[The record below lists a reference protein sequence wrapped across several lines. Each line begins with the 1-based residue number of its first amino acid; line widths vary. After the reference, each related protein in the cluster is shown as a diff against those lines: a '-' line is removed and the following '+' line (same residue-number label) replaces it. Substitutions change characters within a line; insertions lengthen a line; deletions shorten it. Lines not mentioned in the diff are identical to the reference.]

1 MLGDEFVEGTILIKR
16 SDHVIAI
23 APGPGTLGIGLHTA
37 IGISIAGHIEPVT
50 PPALPIG
57 RRFEKPIHQPFV
69 TGIGGI
75 FEEGGYFFRRRRKPG
90 QVKGHPADPLL
101 GSRRLGQPET
111 FLLQASQ
118 QIGVDGCSN
127 SFGRSDLRWLGM
139 PHRLERPEPAL
150 FFGDDPTRH
159 LQRFG
164 THGRSSLRNPPLDEH
179 DLLRQQW
186 LTTLGHLAG
195 FQYRQKMAL
204 SGLAWHENH
213 SGFGTIEQQSPLP
226 QIHPT
231 LGFVLLAMAL
241 KTMGFENRS
250 DIALKNRPLRRF
262 WMARCGGRSRHGPKT
277 DSNQQ
282 A

>member
-23 APGPGTLGIGLHTA
+23 APGPGALGIGLNTA
-37 IGISIAGHIEPVT
+37 IGVGIAGHIEPVT

-57 RRFEKPIHQPFV
+57 RRFEKPIHQAFITRV
-69 TGIGGI
+69 GGI
-75 FEEGGYFFRRRRKPG
+75 LEEHFDLFWSRRKPC
-90 QVKGHPADPLL
+90 QIKGDSADQLL
-101 GSRRLGQPET
+101 GSRGLGESEP
-111 FLLQASQ
+111 FFFQASE
-118 QIGVDGCSN
+118 QIGINGCPGR
-127 SFGRSDLRWLGM
+127 FWRSDLRWLGIT
-139 PHRLERPEPAL
+139 HRLERPEPTL

-179 DLLRQQW
+179 HLLRQQW

-226 QIHPT
+226 QIHPA

-241 KTMGFENRS
+241 KTMGLENRS
-250 DIALKNRPLRRF
+250 DIALKNWPLRRF
-262 WMARCGGRSRHGPKT
+262 WVARRGGRSRHGPKT

>member
-1 MLGDEFVEGTILIKR
+1 MLGDEFVKRTILIKR
-16 SDHVIAI
+16 PDHVIAI
-23 APGPGTLGIGLHTA
+23 APGPGALGIGLNTA
-37 IGISIAGHIEPVT
+37 IGVGISGHIEPVT

-57 RRFEKPIHQPFV
+57 RRIEEPIHPPFV
-69 TGIGGI
+69 TGIGGV
-75 FEEGGYFFRRRRKPG
+75 FEEGGYFFRRRWKSR
-90 QVKGHPADPLL
+90 QVEGDPADPLL
-101 GSRRLGQPET
+101 RPRRLGQLEP
-111 FLLQASQ
+111 FFFQASE
-118 QIGVDGCSN
+118 QIGINGCPGRFWRSN
-127 SFGRSDLRWLGM
+127 LRRLGIT
-139 PHRLERPEPAL
+139 HRLERPEPAL

-179 DLLRQQW
+179 HLLRQQW

-241 KTMGFENRS
+241 KTMGLENRS
-250 DIALKNRPLRRF
+250 DIALKNWPLRRF
-262 WMARCGGRSRHGPKT
+262 WMARCGGRSRHG
-277 DSNQQ
+277 Q
-282 A
+282 